1 MYEKRHSGVMMPRQR
16 QSVTLFLIEQDCTAW
31 VQQLICQVYDCKAL
45 TASVCLLYG
54 LKCLTM
60 CSWGGSK
67 GLCSRRR
74 KENTMPRTIAH
85 QQATVPR
92 TYRVEEIAE
101 ILGIGRSS
109 AYKLVQQ
116 GQFKVVRIG
125 SSIRISRSSFDSWLE
140 AQEQ

>member
-1 MYEKRHSGVMMPRQR
+1 
-16 QSVTLFLIEQDCTAW
+16 
-31 VQQLICQVYDCKAL
+31 
-45 TASVCLLYG
+45 
-54 LKCLTM
+54 
-60 CSWGGSK
+60 
-67 GLCSRRR
+67 
-74 KENTMPRTIAH
+74 MPRTVAH

>member
-1 MYEKRHSGVMMPRQR
+1 
-16 QSVTLFLIEQDCTAW
+16 
-31 VQQLICQVYDCKAL
+31 
-45 TASVCLLYG
+45 
-54 LKCLTM
+54 
-60 CSWGGSK
+60 
-67 GLCSRRR
+67 
-74 KENTMPRTIAH
+74 MPRTIAH
-85 QQATVPR
+85 QQAAVPR

-140 AQEQ
+140 AQE

>member
-1 MYEKRHSGVMMPRQR
+1 
-16 QSVTLFLIEQDCTAW
+16 
-31 VQQLICQVYDCKAL
+31 
-45 TASVCLLYG
+45 
-54 LKCLTM
+54 
-60 CSWGGSK
+60 
-67 GLCSRRR
+67 
-74 KENTMPRTIAH
+74 MPRTIAH
-85 QQATVPR
+85 QQALVPR

-140 AQEQ
+140 AQE

>member
-1 MYEKRHSGVMMPRQR
+1 
-16 QSVTLFLIEQDCTAW
+16 
-31 VQQLICQVYDCKAL
+31 
-45 TASVCLLYG
+45 
-54 LKCLTM
+54 
-60 CSWGGSK
+60 
-67 GLCSRRR
+67 
-74 KENTMPRTIAH
+74 MPRTIVH
-85 QQATVPR
+85 QQYTAPR

-140 AQEQ
+140 AQE

>member
-1 MYEKRHSGVMMPRQR
+1 MH
-16 QSVTLFLIEQDCTAW
+16 
-31 VQQLICQVYDCKAL
+31 
-45 TASVCLLYG
+45 
-54 LKCLTM
+54 
-60 CSWGGSK
+60 
-67 GLCSRRR
+67 
-74 KENTMPRTIAH
+74 RTIAR

>member
-1 MYEKRHSGVMMPRQR
+1 
-16 QSVTLFLIEQDCTAW
+16 
-31 VQQLICQVYDCKAL
+31 
-45 TASVCLLYG
+45 
-54 LKCLTM
+54 
-60 CSWGGSK
+60 
-67 GLCSRRR
+67 
-74 KENTMPRTIAH
+74 MPRTIAR
-85 QQATVPR
+85 QQTMEPR

-140 AQEQ
+140 AQE

>member
-1 MYEKRHSGVMMPRQR
+1 MPEAACNAFVIWMKRSSMHTAADLSSIRLQSRCNVRMFAVRREMPYDIPTGLIHNTVRQ
-16 QSVTLFLIEQDCTAW
+16 
-31 VQQLICQVYDCKAL
+31 
-45 TASVCLLYG
+45 
-54 LKCLTM
+54 
-60 CSWGGSK
+60 
-67 GLCSRRR
+67 RR
-74 KENTMPRTIAH
+74 KERIMPRTIAR
-85 QQATVPR
+85 QQTTVPR

-140 AQEQ
+140 NQE